1 MPLWGKID
9 NEASKPKYLSD
20 ELRNDQT
27 VTDRDAT
34 IGIDRSEAAV
44 TENRAKGLTTPG
56 WTKYRTYVDGQGKTR
71 HKAEVLVAFAGDF
84 TTGDND
90 TIPPN
95 PVVSI
100 LTQPE
105 DTSVVANVD
114 DAIFTVSASATRGA
128 TVTYQWQ
135 SVDSASVGVVPLPF
149 VNVSG
154 ATSPTLNA
162 GKFGI
167 GDNGTLFRVIVAAVG
182 ATPVTSNTV
191 TLTVV
196 EAAPEPEPENP

>member
-1 MPLWGKID
+1 MALWTNVD
-9 NEASKPKYLSD
+9 NDAGKPKFLSD
-20 ELRNDQT
+20 ADKANT
-27 VTDRDAT
+27 VGVDAT
-34 IGIDRSEAAV
+34 EATVNNLTAGWNLKTTGSGGRSGRV
-44 TENRAKGLTTPG
+44 F
-56 WTKYRTYVDGQGKTR
+56 
-71 HKAEVLVAFAGDF
+71 HEVIVAMGSI
-84 TTGDND
+84 TGDND
-90 TIPPN
+90 TIDPD
-95 PVVSI
+95 PVITI

-135 SVDSASVGVVPLPF
+135 SVDSASVGLDPLPF

-167 GDNGTLFRVIVAAVG
+167 GDNGTLFRVIISAVG
-182 ATPVTSNTV
+182 AESVTSAIA
-191 TLTVV
+191 TLTVTT
-196 EAAPEPEPENP
+196 E

>member
-1 MPLWGKID
+1 MALWSNTD
-9 NEASKPKYLSD
+9 ANASKPKYLTQA
-20 ELRNDQT
+20 EK
-27 VTDRDAT
+27 DAT
-34 IGIDRSEAAV
+34 LGVDVEEAQLTANREKGIAS
-44 TENRAKGLTTPG
+44 PG
-56 WTKYRTYVDGQGKTR
+56 WVKYNTYTDQNGAVR
-71 HKAEVLVAFAGDF
+71 NKAEILVALRSL
-84 TTGDND
+84 TGDND
-90 TIPPN
+90 TLDPD
-95 PVVSI
+95 PVITI

-191 TLTVV
+191 TLTVTA
-196 EAAPEPEPENP
+196 E

>member
-1 MPLWGKID
+1 MALWGKTD
-9 NEASKPKYLSD
+9 NEASKPKFLSD
-20 ELRNDQT
+20 TLRNDQT
-27 VTDRDAT
+27 ISDKDAT
-34 IGIDRSEAAV
+34 LGVDRSEAAEA
-44 TENRAKGLTTPG
+44 TNIAKGIKTPG
-56 WTKYRTYVDGQGKTR
+56 WVKHRTYTDAQGNTRNKT
-71 HKAEVLVAFAGDF
+71 EVLVAFAGDF
-84 TTGDND
+84 SGGDND
-90 TIPPN
+90 TIDPD
-95 PVVSI
+95 PVITI

-167 GDNGTLFRVIVAAVG
+167 GDNGTLFRVIVSAVG

-191 TLTVV
+191 TLTVTA
-196 EAAPEPEPENP
+196 E